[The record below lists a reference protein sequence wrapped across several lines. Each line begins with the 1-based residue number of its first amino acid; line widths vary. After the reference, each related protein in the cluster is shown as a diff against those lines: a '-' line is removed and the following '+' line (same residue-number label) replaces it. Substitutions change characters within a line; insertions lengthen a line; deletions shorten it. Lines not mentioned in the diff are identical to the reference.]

1 VKGVEQ
7 AFQPAGCGRFWSVGR
22 KKQEQGWTG
31 ELREER
37 QEKRQAG
44 KPAPQFYRRKLPHW
58 QPDGAVL
65 FLTWRLADSLPREAV
80 ERLRV
85 ERERLM
91 VLPAHA
97 NESPREKAL
106 RVGKALFAKTDVA
119 LAEAVRSGV
128 GPRWL
133 GEARIAEVVRS
144 SLYFWHGRRYLLH
157 RYVIMPNHVHVLLE
171 PAEVEQ
177 PFQAAEFAQA
187 GKPAPH
193 QQPGPLQSQA
203 GKPAPQHQPQYQP
216 LRVITQGLKGYIA
229 REANRLLG
237 RHGIFWQD
245 EGFDHW
251 IRDEERY
258 QRCILYIDRNPVDAG
273 LCGSSEAWRWG
284 SAGESVG

>member
-1 VKGVEQ
+1 M
-7 AFQPAGCGRFWSVGR
+7 A
-22 KKQEQGWTG
+22 
-31 ELREER
+31 
-37 QEKRQAG
+37 
-44 KPAPQFYRRKLPHW
+44 
-58 QPDGAVL
+58 
-65 FLTWRLADSLPREAV
+65 
-80 ERLRV
+80 
-85 ERERLM
+85 
-91 VLPAHA
+91 LPALP

-144 SLYFWHGRRYLLH
+144 SLYFWHARRYHLH

-171 PAEVEQ
+171 PTEVEQ
-177 PFQAAEFAQA
+177 PFQAAEFA
-187 GKPAPH
+187 
-193 QQPGPLQSQA
+193 QA

-237 RHGIFWQD
+237 RRGVFWQD

-251 IRDEERY
+251 IRDDERY
-258 QRCILYIDRNPVDAG
+258 QRCILYIDRNPVEAG
-273 LCGSSEAWRWG
+273 LCGSPEAWPWG

>member
-1 VKGVEQ
+1 MERPEK
-7 AFQPAGCGRFWSVGR
+7 
-22 KKQEQGWTG
+22 GWTG
-31 ELREER
+31 RLGKER

-44 KPAPQFYRRKLPHW
+44 KPAPHPAPQFYRRRLPHW
-58 QPDGAVL
+58 QPNGAVL

-80 ERLRV
+80 ERLRA
-85 ERERLM
+85 ERERLLA
-91 VLPAHA
+91 LPARA

-119 LAEAVRSGV
+119 LAEAARSGV

-133 GEARIAEVVRS
+133 GEARIAELVRS
-144 SLYFWHGRRYLLH
+144 SLYFWHGRRYHLH

-177 PFQAAEFAQA
+177 PFQAAKCAQA
-187 GKPAPH
+187 GKPT
-193 QQPGPLQSQA
+193 PLE
-203 GKPAPQHQPQYQP
+203 KPAPQHQPQYQP

-229 REANRLLG
+229 REANRLLE
-237 RHGIFWQD
+237 RHGAFWQD

-258 QRCILYIDRNPVDAG
+258 QRCILYIDRNPVEAG
-273 LCGSSEAWRWG
+273 LCDLPEAWPWG
-284 SAGESVG
+284 SAGESACHSDAAFFS